1 MSVNYHI
8 ITVHYGRFEGAIYGN
23 SVKLEKSVLAMTRKL
38 YWEQPYSK
46 EFSATVVSVE
56 GNRVVLDQSLFYPRG
71 GGVACDTGT
80 LNGIQVTETSKD
92 ADHITHTLNSPPN
105 FAVGSIVEGKL
116 DWDRRYRL
124 MRMHTSGH
132 LLCSVFYSKANCR
145 ITGNQI
151 EVDKSRMDFN
161 LDHFDRS
168 LIEGFVAEANR
179 LIGQDAPV
187 KTYFMPRDEALKV
200 PELVKLAE
208 AAPPNEAQLRIVEI
222 EGIDKQADGGVHV
235 SSLKELGEIRLVK
248 LENKGKTN
256 RRLYYELTP

>member
-1 MSVNYHI
+1 
-8 ITVHYGRFEGAIYGN
+8 
-23 SVKLEKSVLAMTRKL
+23 MTEL
-38 YWEQPYSK
+38 LCHHDSYMK
-46 EFSATVVSVE
+46 EFDA
-56 GNRVVLDQSLFYPRG
+56 RVVEVNPAERAVALDRTAFFPG
-71 GGVACDTGT
+71 GGGQPADRGWLNGAPVTRVARQGDVVWHWLDGDPPATGT
-80 LNGIQVTETSKD
+80 MVQ
-92 ADHITHTLNSPPN
+92 
-105 FAVGSIVEGKL
+105 GKL
-116 DWDRRYRL
+116 DWDRRHRL

-161 LDHFDRS
+161 LDQFDRS

-179 LIGQDAPV
+179 LISHDAPV

-235 SSLKELGEIRLVK
+235 ASLKELGEIRLVK